1 MLQYRTFENRS
12 YFLKDKLR
20 DYLQKLI
27 KLNGS
32 DLHLKA
38 GSHVF
43 MRVNGALIALD
54 DEEKLKNEDMIHV
67 AEEILSTP
75 QYNELVEKK
84 EFDCSYAL
92 NSSKRFRVNF
102 FYQVKG
108 LSAVLRVIPDEI
120 LSVEALNLPKV
131 VNEFAD
137 LNHGLVLVTGVSGS
151 GKSTTLAAI
160 LDRINKNKRK
170 HIISIEDP
178 VEYIHEEHLCL
189 VSQRSIGTNTH
200 SFSNALRAALR
211 EDIDIIF
218 IGELRDLETVEI
230 ALHAANTGHLVIS
243 TLHTLDAKET
253 ISRIIGMFPEEEQ
266 NHVRMTLSFIL
277 EGVVSQRLVNT
288 KDGKRI
294 PAVEVMKRTKRI
306 SELIAEKRDSDI
318 LESIAK
324 GKEVYGTQS
333 FDQSLFELYKS
344 GNISKSTT
352 LKNATNPSD
361 MSLMIQGIRMATGR
375 ENSDLSTVSKKNFFD
390 LKSTTKT

>member
-1 MLQYRTFENRS
+1 M
-12 YFLKDKLR
+12 KDKLR
-20 DYLQKLI
+20 YYLHKLI
-27 KLNGS
+27 ESNGS

-38 GSHVF
+38 GSYVF
-43 MRVNGALIALD
+43 MRVNGELIALD
-54 DEEKLKNEDMIHV
+54 NEEKLKNEDMIHV

-84 EFDCSYAL
+84 EFDCSYAV
-92 NSSKRFRVNF
+92 SPTKRFRVNF

-120 LSVEALNLPKV
+120 LSIDTLNLPNV

-137 LNHGLVLVTGVSGS
+137 LNHGLVLITGVSGS

-160 LDRINKNKRK
+160 LDRINKHKRK

-178 VEYIHEEHLCL
+178 VEYMHEEHLCL

-253 ISRIIGMFPEEEQ
+253 ISRIIGMFPKEEQ
-266 NHVRMTLSFIL
+266 SRVRMTLSFVL

-288 KDGKRI
+288 KEGKRV

-306 SELIAEKRDSDI
+306 SELIAENRDSEI

-333 FDQSLFELYKS
+333 FDQSLFELYTQGIIGK
-344 GNISKSTT
+344 NTT

-361 MSLMIQGIRMATGR
+361 MNLMMQGIRQASGR
-375 ENSDLSTVSKKNFFD
+375 ENVNVKSVIKKNFFD
-390 LKSTTKT
+390 LKPSSDK